1 MSPVEVILTK
11 LYGRPTRTAYSSAGA
26 SVGTSSTLLI
36 KQNPNRLGLTI
47 VNLSSADLFVSP
59 LESVSSSSGFYLGP
73 LGGTISLNIMDDF
86 TLQALQWYG
95 VASVIGAQYFLIEQL
110 AMDPSK

>member
-1 MSPVEVILTK
+1 
-11 LYGRPTRTAYSSAGA
+11 
-26 SVGTSSTLLI
+26 
-36 KQNPNRLGLTI
+36 
-47 VNLSSADLFVSP
+47 
-59 LESVSSSSGFYLGP
+59 
-73 LGGTISLNIMDDF
+73 MDDF